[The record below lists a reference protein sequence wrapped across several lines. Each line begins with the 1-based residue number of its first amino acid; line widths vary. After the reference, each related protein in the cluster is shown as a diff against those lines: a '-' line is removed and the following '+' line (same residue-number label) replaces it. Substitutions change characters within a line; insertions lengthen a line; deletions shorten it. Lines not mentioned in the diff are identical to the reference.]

1 MRNHSSFLN
10 VFLVVLLWC
19 LFTAAQPSSIEAA
32 PAAIARH
39 TPADGPFQV
48 YLPLVSFTLPK
59 WQPQTPPLSTPW
71 TAEVSPTHVL
81 PEYPRPQLVRSRWL
95 NLNGEWQFEAAVEG
109 ETPPVGQNL
118 GKAILVPFPIESA
131 LSGIMRH
138 HDRMWYRRTF
148 TIPSEWTGEHVLL
161 NFGAVDW
168 EATVYVNGQLVGS
181 HRGGYDAFSLDITD
195 QLNGG
200 LNELIVNV
208 YDPTNAANPPLGKQR
223 LNGTGI
229 WYTPASGIW
238 QTVWLEPVPA
248 AHITG
253 LKLTPDLDQ
262 QAVQLLVSGEGLG
275 AYTIEASVWHSSTL
289 VASATGS
296 VSSPMTISIPA
307 PHLWSPD
314 DPFLYDVQVDL
325 KLGSTVVDHISSYFG
340 MRKIGLE
347 RIDQYMR
354 LLLNNQFVFQIG
366 VLNQGYWPD
375 GIYTAPTDE
384 ALRFDLEQAKALG
397 YNLVRLHMKVEPA
410 RWYYWADKLGLMVWQ
425 DMPAMRDG
433 HTPSEEDRVQ
443 FEVELKEMI
452 DERSNSP
459 AIVMWVL
466 FNESWGQYDTTR
478 LTSLIKSWD
487 PSRLVDSAS
496 GWRDEGIGDVVD
508 RHIYVEPA
516 APQPEANR
524 ASVLGEFG
532 GLGLK
537 IVGHTWGIVGYAYE
551 WHTNGA
557 SLQDRYVSFIPHLQ
571 DLMHNSGLSAAV
583 YTQLVD
589 VEGERTGWLTY
600 DRVVTKIDATALR
613 AAHQNLIA
621 DSAQAAISGI
631 PH

>member
-1 MRNHSSFLN
+1 MKNRALLPIISL
-10 VFLVVLLWC
+10 LVLLWC
-19 LFTAAQPSSIEAA
+19 LSAATRPASTAV
-32 PAAIARH
+32 ARH
-39 TPADGPFQV
+39 TLADDLYQV
-48 YLPLVSFTLPK
+48 YLPLVSLTLPK

-71 TAEVSPTHVL
+71 TAEVSPTQVL

-95 NLNGEWQFEAAVEG
+95 NLNGEWQFESAVEG
-109 ETPPVGQNL
+109 ETPPVGRNL
-118 GKAILVPFPIESA
+118 SEAILVPFPIESA

-148 TIPSEWTGEHVLL
+148 TVPIEWTGERVLL

-275 AYTIEASVWHSSTL
+275 AHTIEASVWHSSTL

-557 SLQDRYVSFIPHLQ
+557 SLQDRYVSFIPQLQ

-621 DSAQAAISGI
+621 DSALAAISGI

>member
-275 AYTIEASVWHSSTL
+275 AHTIEASVWHSSTL

-366 VLNQGYWPD
+366 ALNQGYWPD

-452 DERSNSP
+452 DERRNSP

-571 DLMHNSGLSAAV
+571 DLMHHSGLSAAV

>member
-275 AYTIEASVWHSSTL
+275 AHTIEASVWHSSTL

-366 VLNQGYWPD
+366 ALNQGYWPD

-452 DERSNSP
+452 DERRNSP

>member
-275 AYTIEASVWHSSTL
+275 AHTIEASVWHSSTL

-366 VLNQGYWPD
+366 ALNQGYWPD

>member
-1 MRNHSSFLN
+1 MKNRALLPIISL
-10 VFLVVLLWC
+10 LVLLWC
-19 LFTAAQPSSIEAA
+19 LSAATRPASTAV
-32 PAAIARH
+32 ARH
-39 TPADGPFQV
+39 TLADDLYQV
-48 YLPLVSFTLPK
+48 YLPLVSLTLPK

-71 TAEVSPTHVL
+71 TAEVSPTQVL

-95 NLNGEWQFEAAVEG
+95 NLNGEWQFESAVEG
-109 ETPPVGQNL
+109 ETPPVGRNL
-118 GKAILVPFPIESA
+118 SEAILVPFPIESA

-148 TIPSEWTGEHVLL
+148 TVPIEWTGERVLL

-275 AYTIEASVWHSSTL
+275 AHTIEASVWHSSTF

-466 FNESWGQYDTTR
+466 FNENWGQYDTAR

-621 DSAQAAISGI
+621 DSALAAISGI

>member
-1 MRNHSSFLN
+1 MRNYSSFLN

-118 GKAILVPFPIESA
+118 GEAILVPFPIESA

-253 LKLTPDLDQ
+253 LKSDARPR
-262 QAVQLLVSGEGLG
+262 
-275 AYTIEASVWHSSTL
+275 
-289 VASATGS
+289 
-296 VSSPMTISIPA
+296 PA
-307 PHLWSPD
+307 
-314 DPFLYDVQVDL
+314 
-325 KLGSTVVDHISSYFG
+325 G
-340 MRKIGLE
+340 R
-347 RIDQYMR
+347 
-354 LLLNNQFVFQIG
+354 
-366 VLNQGYWPD
+366 
-375 GIYTAPTDE
+375 
-384 ALRFDLEQAKALG
+384 
-397 YNLVRLHMKVEPA
+397 
-410 RWYYWADKLGLMVWQ
+410 
-425 DMPAMRDG
+425 
-433 HTPSEEDRVQ
+433 
-443 FEVELKEMI
+443 
-452 DERSNSP
+452 
-459 AIVMWVL
+459 
-466 FNESWGQYDTTR
+466 
-478 LTSLIKSWD
+478 
-487 PSRLVDSAS
+487 
-496 GWRDEGIGDVVD
+496 
-508 RHIYVEPA
+508 A
-516 APQPEANR
+516 AA
-524 ASVLGEFG
+524 
-532 GLGLK
+532 
-537 IVGHTWGIVGYAYE
+537 
-551 WHTNGA
+551 
-557 SLQDRYVSFIPHLQ
+557 
-571 DLMHNSGLSAAV
+571 
-583 YTQLVD
+583 
-589 VEGERTGWLTY
+589 GERRGPRRAH
-600 DRVVTKIDATALR
+600 DRGQCVALKHTRRSCDEQRKFTHDDFHPCATSVVA
-613 AAHQNLIA
+613 
-621 DSAQAAISGI
+621 G
-631 PH
+631 